1 MTLRPRTPAQ
11 MDRLL
16 RHLIAANRAYV
27 AHRDHGVTGLS
38 LVWERR
44 SSRLAAGY
52 RALNGTQA
60 THYTT
65 D

>member
-1 MTLRPRTPAQ
+1 MRLRPRTPAQ
-11 MDRLL
+11 MDRLM

-27 AHRDHGVTGLS
+27 AHRDHGVAGLS
-38 LVWERR
+38 VMWGQR